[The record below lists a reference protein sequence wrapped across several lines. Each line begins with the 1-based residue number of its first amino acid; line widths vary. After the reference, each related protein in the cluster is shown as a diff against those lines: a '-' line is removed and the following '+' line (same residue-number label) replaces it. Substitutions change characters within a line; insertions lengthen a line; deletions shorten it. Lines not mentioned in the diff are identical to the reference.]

1 MAHGYT
7 GRILRVD
14 LCERTLRVEEQDG
27 SFYRTYMGG
36 WGIIEYYLLREL
48 PPGADPLD
56 SENVLVFASGIMT
69 GVAMAGSGR
78 SAMGAKSPRTGGFGA
93 AEVGGWWGAELVRA
107 GFDALVVTGRAE
119 EPVYLW
125 IHDGQAE
132 IRPAQHIWGC
142 CSAETQA
149 ALRNE
154 LGDQR
159 ARVAQIGPA
168 GEQLA
173 PIANVIYDVNR
184 TAGRTGLGAV
194 MGSKKLK
201 AVVVRGARRKEVA
214 NPQALQELARWYNQF
229 YKTTWTAGMQDIGT
243 AGGVTQHEI
252 GGLPTLNFQRG
263 TFDQWGQ
270 ITGDRMRDTIL
281 KDRHTC
287 FACPVRCKRVVEV
300 KDGPFLVDPA
310 YGGPEYE
317 TIAAFGSL
325 CGIGEL
331 PAIARAN
338 QLCNAYGMDTIS
350 CGVSIAWA
358 MECSERGLLNSK
370 DTEGLDLRFGDAAA
384 MVRLVEMMGRR
395 EGFGR
400 LLGEGARQAAAEI
413 GRGTENYAMHVRG
426 QEIPMHEPRVKF
438 GLGIGYAVSP
448 TGADHMH
455 NFHDVD
461 YVTQESISDLKGFG
475 ILRPLPANDLSPA
488 KMRLASVLIPWNT
501 LANVICCCS
510 FVFASMPRRKVE
522 EVVEA
527 ITGWDTSLYE
537 LHQAGERAYSLAR
550 LFNARQGLDVEG
562 DRLPSRFFEA
572 FQEGPSA
579 GNALP
584 HEEFQR
590 ARGLFYRMMGWDE
603 ATGAPAEW
611 KLHQLGVGWAW
622 QRTKGQA
629 EPEL

>member
-1 MAHGYT
+1 MAYGYT

-14 LCERTLRVEEQDG
+14 LCEKALRVEEQDEL
-27 SFYRTYMGG
+27 FYRTYMGG
-36 WGIIEYYLLREL
+36 WGIIAHYLLREL
-48 PPGADPLD
+48 PQNVDPLAA
-56 SENVLVFASGIMT
+56 ENLLVFASGIMT

-107 GFDALVVTGRAE
+107 GFDAVVVTGRAE
-119 EPVYLW
+119 KPVYLW
-125 IHDGQAE
+125 IHDGEAE
-132 IRPAQHIWGC
+132 IRSAEHVWAR

-149 ALRNE
+149 ALRDE
-154 LGDQR
+154 LGDRR

-201 AVVVRGARRKEVA
+201 AVVVRGTRRKDVA
-214 NPQALQELARWYNQF
+214 NPQALRELARWYSQF

-252 GGLPTLNFQRG
+252 GGLPTLNFQKG
-263 TFDQWGQ
+263 TFDQWER

-287 FACPVRCKRVVEV
+287 FACPVRCKRVVQV
-300 KDGPFLVDPA
+300 QDGPFPVDPV

-317 TIAAFGSL
+317 TIGAFGSL

-338 QLCNAYGMDTIS
+338 QLCNAYGLDTIS

-358 MECSERGLLNSK
+358 MECFERGLLTSK
-370 DTEGLDLRFGDAAA
+370 DTAGLEIRFGNSTA
-384 MVRLVEMMGRR
+384 MVQLVDMMGRR

-400 LLGEGARQAAAEI
+400 LLSKGASQAAAEI
-413 GRGTENYAMHVRG
+413 GRGTEKYAMHVRG
-426 QEIPMHEPRVKF
+426 QEIPLHEPRVKF

-461 YVTQESISDLKGFG
+461 YVTEESISDLKGFG
-475 ILRPLPANDLSPA
+475 ILKPLPAKDLSPA
-488 KMRLASVLIPWNT
+488 KMRLASILIPWST

-510 FVFASMPRRKVE
+510 FVFASMPRRKVQ

-550 LFNARQGLDVEG
+550 LFNAREGLNTDG
-562 DRLPSRFFEA
+562 DRLPARFFEA
-572 FQEGPSA
+572 FREGPSA

-584 HEEFQR
+584 REQFER
-590 ARGLFYRMMGWDE
+590 ARMWFYEMMGWDQV
-603 ATGAPAEW
+603 TGAPTEC
-611 KLHQLGVGWAW
+611 KLHQLGVGWASQW
-622 QRTKGQA
+622 
-629 EPEL
+629 PEAKVKPAV